1 MSDLQNN
8 WPSNQPNSIDD
19 EISIKDIID
28 FLMEHWKTILGFGV
42 AGLVAALM
50 FAFLMPSQY
59 EAKAQIKM
67 AQIGV
72 NNNNNNNVNPLG
84 VNIEEPALLIVRMKL
99 PTSFDQATIDRCGLI
114 SEKNAAEV
122 LAKKVKLSAVKG
134 APSVVDLSIQA
145 ESKGL
150 ANDCVAA
157 IFDLIK
163 QTQKAI
169 AEPFIIEAKSKLSEY
184 QKRLDDSRSVML
196 RADKSGPTLSAAYL
210 ATRDEVKYLMDEV
223 IRLQDFITSGET
235 RMTQLTA
242 PIYASDYPVFP
253 KKRLTITVGLIA
265 GLFLGLLFVMGRHAY
280 RRMYPSTTH

>member
-8 WPSNQPNSIDD
+8 WPSNQPNLVED

-28 FLMEHWKTILGFGV
+28 FLIEHWKTILGFGV
-42 AGLVAALM
+42 AGLIAALM

-72 NNNNNNNVNPLG
+72 NNNNNVNPLG
-84 VNIEEPALLIVRMKL
+84 VNIEEPALLIARMKL
-99 PTSFDQATIDRCGLI
+99 PTSFDQATIERCGLNG
-114 SEKNAAEV
+114 EKDAAEV
-122 LAKKVKLSAVKG
+122 LAKKVKLSAVKC

-145 ESKGL
+145 ESKEL
-150 ANDCVAA
+150 ADACVAA
-157 IFDLIK
+157 TFDLIK

-196 RADKSGPTLSAAYL
+196 RADKSGAALSAAYL

-223 IRLQDFITSGET
+223 IRLQDFITSGDT

-242 PIYASDYPVFP
+242 PIYAIDHPVFP
-253 KKRLTITVGLIA
+253 KKGLTVIVGLMA

-280 RRMYPSTTH
+280 RRMYPSSTL

>member
-1 MSDLQNN
+1 MSDSQSN
-8 WPSNQPNSIDD
+8 WSSNQPNSIED

-28 FLMEHWKTILGFGV
+28 FLIEHWKTILGFGV

-50 FAFLMPSQY
+50 FAFLMPSQF

-72 NNNNNNNVNPLG
+72 NNNNNNVNPLG
-84 VNIEEPALLIVRMKL
+84 VNIEEPALLIARMKL
-99 PTSFDQATIDRCGLI
+99 PTSFDQATIERCGLS
-114 SEKNAAEV
+114 SEKSGAEV

-145 ESKGL
+145 ESKEL
-150 ANDCVAA
+150 ADACVAA
-157 IFDLIK
+157 TFDLIK
-163 QTQKAI
+163 NTQKAI

-196 RADKSGPTLSAAYL
+196 RADKSGAALSAAYL

-223 IRLQDFITSGET
+223 IRLQDFITSGDT

-242 PIYASDYPVFP
+242 PIYAIDHPVFP
-253 KKRLTITVGLIA
+253 KKRLTVTVGLMA
-265 GLFLGLLFVMGRHAY
+265 GLFLGLLFVMGCHAY
-280 RRMYPSTTH
+280 RRMYPSATH

>member
-1 MSDLQNN
+1 MSDLHSN
-8 WPSNQPNSIDD
+8 WSNNQPNSIED

-28 FLMEHWKTILGFGV
+28 FLIEHWKTILGFGM
-42 AGLVAALM
+42 AGLLAALM
-50 FAFLMPSQY
+50 FTFLMPSQY

-72 NNNNNNNVNPLG
+72 SNNNNNVNPLG
-84 VNIEEPALLIVRMKL
+84 VNIEEPALLIARMKL
-99 PTSFDQATIDRCGLI
+99 PTSFDQATIERCGLNG
-114 SEKNAAEV
+114 EKDAAEV
-122 LAKKVKLSAVKG
+122 LAKKAKLSAVKG

-145 ESKGL
+145 ESKEL
-150 ANDCVAA
+150 ADGCVAA
-157 IFDLIK
+157 TFDLIK
-163 QTQKAI
+163 NTQKAI

-196 RADKSGPTLSAAYL
+196 RADKSGAALSAAYL

-223 IRLQDFITSGET
+223 IRLQDFITSGDT

-242 PIYASDYPVFP
+242 PIYAIDHPVFP
-253 KKRLTITVGLIA
+253 KKRLTVTVGLMA

-280 RRMYPSTTH
+280 RRIYPTSH

>member
-8 WPSNQPNSIDD
+8 WPSNHPNSIED

-28 FLMEHWKTILGFGV
+28 FLIEHWKTILGFGV
-42 AGLVAALM
+42 AGLITALM

-72 NNNNNNNVNPLG
+72 NNNNVNPLG
-84 VNIEEPALLIVRMKL
+84 VNVEEPALLIARMKL
-99 PTSFDQATIDRCGLI
+99 PTSFNQATIQRCGLNG
-114 SEKNAAEV
+114 EKDAAKV
-122 LAKKVKLSAVKG
+122 LVKKVKLSAVKG

-145 ESKGL
+145 ESKEL
-150 ANDCVAA
+150 ADACVAA
-157 IFDLIK
+157 TFDLIK

-196 RADKSGPTLSAAYL
+196 RADKSGAALSAAYL

-223 IRLQDFITSGET
+223 SRLQDFVNSGDT

-242 PIYASDYPVFP
+242 PIYVIDHPVFP
-253 KKRLTITVGLIA
+253 KKRLTVTVGLMA

>member
-8 WPSNQPNSIDD
+8 WSSNQPNSIED

-28 FLMEHWKTILGFGV
+28 FLIEHWKTILGFGV
-42 AGLVAALM
+42 AGLITALM

-72 NNNNNNNVNPLG
+72 NNNNNVNPLG
-84 VNIEEPALLIVRMKL
+84 VNIEEPALLIARMKL
-99 PTSFDQATIDRCGLI
+99 PTSYDHITIERCGLNG
-114 SEKNAAEV
+114 EKDAAEV
-122 LAKKVKLSAVKG
+122 LAKKVKLSVVKG

-145 ESKGL
+145 ESKEL
-150 ANDCVAA
+150 ADTCVAA
-157 IFDLIK
+157 TFDLIK

-196 RADKSGPTLSAAYL
+196 RADKSGAALSAAYL

-223 IRLQDFITSGET
+223 IRLQDFITSGDT

-242 PIYASDYPVFP
+242 PIYAIDHPVFP
-253 KKRLTITVGLIA
+253 KKHLTVIVGLMA

>member
-1 MSDLQNN
+1 
-8 WPSNQPNSIDD
+8 
-19 EISIKDIID
+19 
-28 FLMEHWKTILGFGV
+28 MENHPRFGV
-42 AGLVAALM
+42 VGVLTALM

-72 NNNNNNNVNPLG
+72 NNNNNVNPLG
-84 VNIEEPALLIVRMKL
+84 VNIEEPALLIARMKL
-99 PTSFDQATIDRCGLI
+99 PTSFDQMTIERCGLNG
-114 SEKNAAEV
+114 EKDAAEV

-145 ESKGL
+145 ESKEL
-150 ANDCVAA
+150 ADACVAA
-157 IFDLIK
+157 TFDLIK

-184 QKRLDDSRSVML
+184 QKRLYDSRSVML
-196 RADKSGPTLSAAYL
+196 RADKSGAALSAAYL

-223 IRLQDFITSGET
+223 IRLQDFITSGDT

-242 PIYASDYPVFP
+242 PIYAIDHPVFP
-253 KKRLTITVGLIA
+253 KKRLTVTVGLMA

-280 RRMYPSTTH
+280 RRMYPSTIH

>member
-8 WPSNQPNSIDD
+8 WPSNQSNLVED

-28 FLMEHWKTILGFGV
+28 FLIEHLKTILGFGV
-42 AGLVAALM
+42 AGLIAALM

-72 NNNNNNNVNPLG
+72 NNNNNVNPLG
-84 VNIEEPALLIVRMKL
+84 VNIEEPALLIARMKL
-99 PTSFDQATIDRCGLI
+99 PTSFDQATIERCGLNG
-114 SEKNAAEV
+114 EKGAAEV

-145 ESKGL
+145 ESKEL
-150 ANDCVAA
+150 ANACVAA
-157 IFDLIK
+157 TFDLIK

-169 AEPFIIEAKSKLSEY
+169 ADPFIIEAKSKLSEY
-184 QKRLDDSRSVML
+184 QKRLADSHSVML
-196 RADKSGPTLSAAYL
+196 RADKSGAALSAAYL

-223 IRLQDFITSGET
+223 IRLQDFITSGDT

-242 PIYASDYPVFP
+242 PIYAIDHPVFP
-253 KKRLTITVGLIA
+253 KKRLTVTVGLMA
-265 GLFLGLLFVMGRHAY
+265 GLFLGLVFVMSRHAY
-280 RRMYPSTTH
+280 RRMYPSTIH

>member
-1 MSDLQNN
+1 MSDLQSN
-8 WPSNQPNSIDD
+8 WSSNQPNSIDD

-72 NNNNNNNVNPLG
+72 NNNNVNPLG
-84 VNIEEPALLIVRMKL
+84 VNIEEPALLIARMKL
-99 PTSFDQATIDRCGLI
+99 PTSFDQATIERCGLV
-114 SEKNAAEV
+114 SEKDAAEV

-145 ESKGL
+145 ESKDL
-150 ANDCVAA
+150 ANACVAA
-157 IFDLIK
+157 TFDLIK

-169 AEPFIIEAKSKLSEY
+169 AEPFIIEAKSKLAEY
-184 QKRLDDSRSVML
+184 QKRLNDSRSVML
-196 RADKSGPTLSAAYL
+196 RADKSGAALSAAYL

-223 IRLQDFITSGET
+223 IRLQDFITSGDT

-242 PIYASDYPVFP
+242 PIYAIDHPVFP
-253 KKRLTITVGLIA
+253 KKRLTVTVGLMA

>member
-8 WPSNQPNSIDD
+8 WPSNQSNLVED

-28 FLMEHWKTILGFGV
+28 FLIEHLKTILGFGV
-42 AGLVAALM
+42 AGLIAALM

-67 AQIGV
+67 AQIGF
-72 NNNNNNNVNPLG
+72 NNSANPLG
-84 VNIEEPALLIVRMKL
+84 VNIEESVLLISRMKL
-99 PTSFDQATIDRCGLI
+99 PTSYDQTTIEHCGLT
-114 SEKNAAEV
+114 SEKDAAEV
-122 LAKKVKLSAVKG
+122 MAKKVKLSAVKG
-134 APSVVDLSIQA
+134 APAVVDLSIQA
-145 ESKGL
+145 ESKEL
-150 ANDCVAA
+150 ATACVTAT
-157 IFDLIK
+157 FELIK

-169 AEPFIIEAKSKLSEY
+169 AQPFFIEAKLRLAEY

-196 RADKSGPTLSAAYL
+196 RADKSGAALSAAYL

-223 IRLQDFITSGET
+223 IRLEDFITSGDT

-242 PIYASDYPVFP
+242 PIYATDHPVFP
-253 KKRLTITVGLIA
+253 KKRLTVTVGLMA

-280 RRMYPSTTH
+280 RRMYPNS

>member
-1 MSDLQNN
+1 MSDLHSN
-8 WPSNQPNSIDD
+8 WSNNQPNSIED

-28 FLMEHWKTILGFGV
+28 FLIEYWKTILGFGV
-42 AGLVAALM
+42 AGLIAALM

-72 NNNNNNNVNPLG
+72 NNNNNVNPLG
-84 VNIEEPALLIVRMKL
+84 VNIEEPALLIARMKL
-99 PTSFDQATIDRCGLI
+99 PTSFDQATIERCGLNG
-114 SEKNAAEV
+114 EKDAAEV

-145 ESKGL
+145 ESKEL
-150 ANDCVAA
+150 ADACVAA
-157 IFDLIK
+157 TFDLIK

-184 QKRLDDSRSVML
+184 QKRLDDSRSVMS
-196 RADKSGPTLSAAYL
+196 RPDKSGAALSAAYL

-223 IRLQDFITSGET
+223 IRLQDFITSGDT

-242 PIYASDYPVFP
+242 PIYAIDHPVFP
-253 KKRLTITVGLIA
+253 KKRLTVTVGLIA

-280 RRMYPSTTH
+280 RRMYPSTTL